1 MVKDADQWCSVVL
14 PRFAKHLLADNV
26 EHVTHQAAMESIHQ
40 LQLQLQADAKWD
52 VALTDA
58 TEKDRAARAARAAEW
73 DDQMEEKDNQIQ
85 ELQKQLAVAEGKVQ
99 LLQGLLGQQLGG
111 Q

>member
-1 MVKDADQWCSVVL
+1 MWSISNTRQPWLAYTSSSCSTRL
-14 PRFAKHLLADNV
+14 
-26 EHVTHQAAMESIHQ
+26 M
-40 LQLQLQADAKWD
+40 

-58 TEKDRAARAARAAEW
+58 TEKDRAARAAEW
-73 DDQMEEKDNQIQ
+73 DDQMEEKDNQMQ
-85 ELQKQLAVAEGKVQ
+85 ELQMQLAVAEGKVQ

>member
-1 MVKDADQWCSVVL
+1 MWPSPMRWRSD
-14 PRFAKHLLADNV
+14 H
-26 EHVTHQAAMESIHQ
+26 
-40 LQLQLQADAKWD
+40 
-52 VALTDA
+52 
-58 TEKDRAARAARAAEW
+58 AARMARAAEW
-73 DDQMEEKDNQIQ
+73 DNQMDQMEEKEDQIQ